1 MNFLKLTELKLNL
14 QGTIDEK
21 TIYVNP
27 NQIKEFH
34 ERYMGNF
41 GCDLTSI
48 SWANGA
54 FNTLFVKETPDEI
67 VHQLIAC

>member
-27 NQIKEFH
+27 NHIREFY
-34 ERYMGNF
+34 EKYMGNF

-48 SWANGA
+48 TWANGV
-54 FNTLFVKETPDEI
+54 FNPTFVKETPEEI

>member
-27 NQIKEFH
+27 NHIKEFH
-34 ERYMGNF
+34 ERYMGNY
-41 GCDLTSI
+41 GCNLTAIAWSD
-48 SWANGA
+48 SS
-54 FNTLFVKETPDEI
+54 FNALFVKDTPDEI